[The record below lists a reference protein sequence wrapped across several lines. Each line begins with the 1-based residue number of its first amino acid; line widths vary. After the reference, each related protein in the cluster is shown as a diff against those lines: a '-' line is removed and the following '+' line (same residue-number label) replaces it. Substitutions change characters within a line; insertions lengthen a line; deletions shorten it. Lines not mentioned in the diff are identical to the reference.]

1 MKIIEC
7 LSKNVS
13 EEISDAKKYARM
25 ALEQKDARRGLAD
38 TLYSLSQEEMRHMNM
53 LHDEIEKLIDEYR
66 RAKGDPPADMM
77 AVYEYLH
84 NQNIDAATEVKMM
97 QQLYK
102 G

>member
-7 LSKNVS
+7 LSKKMS
-13 EEISDAKKYARM
+13 EEIHDAREYARM
-25 ALEQKDARRGLAD
+25 ALEQKEKRRGLAD
-38 TLYSLSQEEMRHMNM
+38 TFFNLSQEEMRHMSM
-53 LHDEIEKLIDEYR
+53 LHDEVEKIIDEYR
-66 RAKGDPPADMM
+66 RAKGDPPPEMM

-84 NQNIDAATEVKMM
+84 GQNIEAATEVKMM